1 MNFIHLQNSHPIG
14 LLVYLILLPFNPC
27 FQVQFFNSPNVLAN
41 LSEHTRTIRL
51 YPRPV
56 VAFQY
61 YSFLKSRQ
69 NLSPFIRRLAK
80 TQVRF
85 TKSTSSM
92 HPPSPSTHSSHAGR
106 GIMLHMPTGCLAAF
120 LQTLKQALFVDDIDL
135 ITLSFRWAA
144 RESPVWVHK
153 GRSQ

>member
-135 ITLSFRWAA
+135 ITLSFR
-144 RESPVWVHK
+144 
-153 GRSQ
+153 